1 MKKWFSKK
9 SNILFVAILLI
20 AMYQQWPVLKN
31 NFTQEDK
38 HLSPR
43 QVKILGDKEDLS
55 LTFPLSDKRIL
66 TIFWASWCA
75 PCKLEMA
82 RLKKSVESGLIS
94 DQSIYA
100 LNPFESDIESLKF
113 IKTNNY
119 PFTFLGKSSI
129 ASELGISATPTT
141 IFIDKGL
148 ITRMSTGLSILGI
161 WRAEKYLSGKSE

>member
-20 AMYQQWPVLKN
+20 AIYQQWPVMKN
-31 NFTQEDK
+31 NFNREDK
-38 HLSPR
+38 HLSSR
-43 QVKILGDKEDLS
+43 EVKILGDKEDLS
-55 LTFPLSDKRIL
+55 LTFPPADKRVL
-66 TIFWASWCA
+66 AIFWASWCA

-82 RLKKSVESGLIS
+82 RLKKSVESGSIS
-94 DQSIYA
+94 GQSIYA
-100 LNPFESDIESLKF
+100 LNPFESDNESLKF

-129 ASELGISATPTT
+129 PGELGISATPTS

-161 WRAEKYLSGKSE
+161 WRAEIFLSGKSE